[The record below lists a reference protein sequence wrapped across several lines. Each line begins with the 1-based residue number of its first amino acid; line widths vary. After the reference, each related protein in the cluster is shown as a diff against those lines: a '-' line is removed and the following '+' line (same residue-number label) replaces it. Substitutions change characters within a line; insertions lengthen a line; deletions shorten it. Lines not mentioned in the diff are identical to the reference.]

1 MSGGLQWIVKLC
13 YEEDAE
19 KEGEGKKQ
27 IRNSETEGWKIE
39 KREWRGDRGES
50 DVDAEEGGEKG

>member
-13 YEEDAE
+13 YEEDAD

-27 IRNSETEGWKIE
+27 IRGAGRGKGVAGWGMEG
-39 KREWRGDRGES
+39 
-50 DVDAEEGGEKG
+50 A